1 MTRFEWWGVFK
12 STLPLNLTYKSLL
25 PFILKPF
32 INVAMAHRGRCSSR
46 WEYFKSCLVCST
58 SKTVI
63 LRLHVDSYIFWCR
76 ENFML
81 IHKYFDAERMSC
93 WFIHILMQRGF
104 YVDSYMYTTAN
115 SLQLAHGRVKSK
127 YLWIFFF
134 FMGLMG
140 ISIVGPWL
148 A

>member
-1 MTRFEWWGVFK
+1 MAGQMMEVVWVAFH
-12 STLPLNLTYKSLL
+12 TL
-25 PFILKPF
+25 
-32 INVAMAHRGRCSSR
+32 AHRRRRSSR
-46 WEYFKSCLVCST
+46 WEYFSSCLVCST

-81 IHKYFDAERMSC
+81 IHKYFDAERMLC

-134 FMGLMG
+134 SLWVWWVFQLLG
-140 ISIVGPWL
+140 SVWHNL
-148 A
+148 ARTSYMKSK